1 MIAPLR
7 ARKNTAMAID
17 IVESTVTIIDNV
29 ESEEYTPSALLLGF
43 AHFPLGRSKQG
54 PISKDNQKPSGSHSS
69 SARMDMGHGFREG
82 VEYFN
87 ITFFGD
93 VEILH
98 GWVPRRIVSA
108 HRTKRR
114 HYFLEGN
121 VQSRVIDG
129 VCKDIRCDK

>member
-1 MIAPLR
+1 
-7 ARKNTAMAID
+7 
-17 IVESTVTIIDNV
+17 
-29 ESEEYTPSALLLGF
+29 
-43 AHFPLGRSKQG
+43 
-54 PISKDNQKPSGSHSS
+54 
-69 SARMDMGHGFREG
+69 MDMGHGFREG

-121 VQSRVIDG
+121 VQSRAKSLFGNATRGTVWYTVRYEYDLS
-129 VCKDIRCDK
+129 KRPL

>member
-1 MIAPLR
+1 MSHLR
-7 ARKNTAMAID
+7 I
-17 IVESTVTIIDNV
+17 
-29 ESEEYTPSALLLGF
+29 LGF

-121 VQSRVIDG
+121 VQSRGIVLSKNEILNSE
-129 VCKDIRCDK
+129 ISF